1 MRLATY
7 RASGIEAAGVVVGD
21 AIVDVGAA
29 LGEPPRSMREVI
41 ADGPR
46 LLDRL
51 RTALLDGHIAPI
63 PANGWTAVAPL
74 PDPGKVVAIGLN
86 YIDHAAEAAMTLPAE
101 PLVFA
106 KFPSS
111 IVGPGEAIAF
121 DRGLTDAVDFEAE
134 LGAVIGRRARDVRVE
149 DALDHVFGYT
159 CLDDVSARDL
169 QFSDGQWVRAKS
181 LDTFC
186 PIGPWVVTADD
197 VPDPQRLAISCTVS
211 GEVLQSAST
220 RDMIFGVAE
229 LIARL
234 SRSFTLEPGDLI
246 ATGTPPGVGWFRTP
260 RRLLRDGDEV
270 VVEIGGVGRLSNP
283 VRTTGRPALPASAA
297 EAAR

>member
-1 MRLATY
+1 
-7 RASGIEAAGVVVGD
+7 
-21 AIVDVGAA
+21 
-29 LGEPPRSMREVI
+29 
-41 ADGPR
+41 
-46 LLDRL
+46 
-51 RTALLDGHIAPI
+51 
-63 PANGWTAVAPL
+63 
-74 PDPGKVVAIGLN
+74 
-86 YIDHAAEAAMTLPAE
+86 MTLPAE

-220 RDMIFGVAE
+220 GDMIFGVAE

>member
-1 MRLATY
+1 MR
-7 RASGIEAAGVVVGD
+7 G
-21 AIVDVGAA
+21 
-29 LGEPPRSMREVI
+29 VI

-46 LLDRL
+46 VLDRL
-51 RTALLDGHIAPI
+51 RTAVGDGATAPI
-63 PANGWTAVAPL
+63 PAGAWTALAPL
-74 PDPGKVVAIGLN
+74 PHPGKIVAIGLN
-86 YIDHAAEAAMTLPAE
+86 YIDHAAEAAMTLPPE

-134 LGAVIGRRARDVRVE
+134 LGVVIGRRARDVRVE

-186 PIGPWVVTADD
+186 PIGPWIVTADE

-211 GEVLQSAST
+211 GEVLQAAST
-220 RDMIFGVAE
+220 GDMIFGVAE

-270 VVEIGGVGRLSNP
+270 VVEIGGIGRLSNP
-283 VRTTGRPALPASAA
+283 VRTTGRPALNASAA
-297 EAAR
+297 QAGR